1 MNRLAQNFQRTRQGQ
16 IQMKTLNISILNSR
30 ETKERKG
37 GVEESSKETGRKSR
51 KEREEKQ
58 KNEVGTTIEIRKREY
73 QLMKKRS

>member
-1 MNRLAQNFQRTRQGQ
+1 M
-16 IQMKTLNISILNSR
+16 
-30 ETKERKG
+30 
-37 GVEESSKETGRKSR
+37 EESSKETGRKSR